1 MFFFLF
7 RVLEIFGGGSVARI
21 RGLVMFY
28 LFVNWPE
35 MVVDKKMIGFRTSC
49 HKNVLGFIATKWML

>member
-35 MVVDKKMIGFRTSC
+35 MVVDKK
-49 HKNVLGFIATKWML
+49 